1 MPPSLVL
8 VCLPCAGASATMYLR
23 WRRALPAWVAL
34 LPLELPGRGAR
45 MDEVPAT
52 QFAPLARQLA
62 GELATAPA
70 GELASAPGDRF
81 ARAPAAQ
88 PRYALFGHSMGALLA
103 YGMLPLLQALGMPP
117 LALLASACAAPS
129 MRDPA
134 RFDNLDTDEQLA
146 ADLKRQGGTPDAVF
160 AHPELMR
167 MTLDLLAA
175 DYSVCRSF
183 SGAGPV
189 PDMPVH
195 VFAGRSDDITAPELE
210 AWRGSAPFSIDWFDG
225 GHFYLRQHEAAFLQ
239 CLERRLRALQ
249 GVRDAACAAA

>member
-1 MPPSLVL
+1 MPPTLVL

-45 MDEVPAT
+45 MDEAPAT
-52 QFAPLARQLA
+52 QFAPLARRMA
-62 GELATAPA
+62 GELAGA
-70 GELASAPGDRF
+70 L
-81 ARAPAAQ
+81 AQ
-88 PRYALFGHSMGALLA
+88 PRYVLFGHSMGALLA
-103 YGMLPLLQALGMPP
+103 HGMLPHLRALGVPPP

-175 DYSVCRSF
+175 DYSVCRTF
-183 SGAGPV
+183 SGADVV
-189 PDMPVH
+189 PDVPVH
-195 VFAGRSDDITAPELE
+195 VFAGRADEITAPELE
-210 AWRGSAPFSIDWFDG
+210 AWRGSSLFSIDWFDG
-225 GHFYLRQHEAAFLQ
+225 GHFYLRQQEAAFLQ

-249 GVRDAACAAA
+249 GARDAAFAAA